1 MPNFSTLIYQQNKT
15 KQNKTKQSVHV
26 MIKHDKDACKRKGQ
40 DVNGYT
46 PRTSLAQ
53 IEKLIAARKE
63 MESNSPQP
71 TIEIQEEEKDD
82 DVLAALNKDC
92 EQ

>member
-1 MPNFSTLIYQQNKT
+1 
-15 KQNKTKQSVHV
+15 

-53 IEKLIAARKE
+53 IEKRIAARKE

-71 TIEIQEEEKDD
+71 TIEIQEDEKDD
-82 DVLAALNKDC
+82 GILAALNKDC